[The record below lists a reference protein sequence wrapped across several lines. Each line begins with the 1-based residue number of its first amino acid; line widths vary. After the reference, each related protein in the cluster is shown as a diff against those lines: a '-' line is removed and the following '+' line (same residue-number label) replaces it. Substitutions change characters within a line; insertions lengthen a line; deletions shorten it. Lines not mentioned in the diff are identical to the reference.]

1 MVEEEKD
8 NDKPNGIL
16 LLPSTIN
23 VGKII
28 LDNVNNGNVAYGNW
42 SRDAEDTLGNN
53 IYYELLK
60 AIRNPPSIESFQQQI
75 VDASKYTKTKK
86 KKIILNNDDNDDEN
100 DDNSNMLQ
108 SILFQF
114 NTYNTLAEKHYQS
127 FIEDFC
133 INLLNPEGKK

>member
-1 MVEEEKD
+1 MDVVINLKLSDKD
-8 NDKPNGIL
+8 KTPIYSEGTIIAINENG
-16 LLPSTIN
+16 
-23 VGKII
+23 
-28 LDNVNNGNVAYGNW
+28 
-42 SRDAEDTLGNN
+42 TLGNN

-108 SILFQF
+108 SVLFQF

-133 INLLNPEGKK
+133 INLLNPGGKK